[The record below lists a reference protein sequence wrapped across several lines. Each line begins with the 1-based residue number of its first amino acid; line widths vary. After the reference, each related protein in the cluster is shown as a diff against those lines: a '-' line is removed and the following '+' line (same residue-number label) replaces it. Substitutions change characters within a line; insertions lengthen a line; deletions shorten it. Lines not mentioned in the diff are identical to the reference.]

1 MPLPRRPRWLALGAA
16 LAAVLFALPADAAD
30 LDKLAE
36 RLAELRGE
44 VESLN
49 AKLESAKER
58 HKNDMSSLVRQ
69 KSDLETRQRRREV
82 KLEELRKTLAENRKA
97 SEQAGVQAESLKPT
111 VLAAIDQMEQRVEQG
126 LPFKVGARRA
136 ELDELRGQVQKGTL
150 TPHRAAK
157 RLWGFYQDE
166 ISMGSENGVFQQTI
180 SLDGQQKLAEVA
192 RLGMTM
198 MFFKTAGGEVG
209 EAVRDGDGWHFR
221 TVSDSRDQ
229 ERIRELFAQFKKQ
242 IRTGFFIL
250 PNALPAKEGSQ

>member
-1 MPLPRRPRWLALGAA
+1 MSLPPRPRWPMLGAA

-30 LDKLAE
+30 LDRLAE
-36 RLAELRGE
+36 RLADLRGE

-58 HKNDMSSLVRQ
+58 HRNDISSLVRQ

-82 KLEELRKTLAENRKA
+82 KLEELRKTLAENRQDG
-97 SEQAGVQAESLKPT
+97 EQAGVQAENLKPT
-111 VLAAIDQMEQRVEQG
+111 VLAAIDQMERRVEQG

-136 ELDELRGQVQKGTL
+136 ELDELRGQVQKGVL
-150 TPHRAAK
+150 TPHRATK

-180 SLDGQQKLAEVA
+180 RLDGQQKLVEVA

-198 MFFKTAGGEVG
+198 MFFKTADGEVG
-209 EAVRDGDGWHFR
+209 EAVRDSDGWHFR
-221 TVSDSRDQ
+221 TVSGSAQRK
-229 ERIRELFAQFKKQ
+229 RITNLFTQFKKQ
-242 IRTGFFIL
+242 IRTGYFVL